1 MRCPKRASRGHASD
15 DQRVEGGLDENELDE
30 NELDENEKDEN
41 EKEGD
46 QRCATSITTN
56 STPSVLPW

>member
-30 NELDENEKDEN
+30 NELDENEK
-41 EKEGD
+41 EGD